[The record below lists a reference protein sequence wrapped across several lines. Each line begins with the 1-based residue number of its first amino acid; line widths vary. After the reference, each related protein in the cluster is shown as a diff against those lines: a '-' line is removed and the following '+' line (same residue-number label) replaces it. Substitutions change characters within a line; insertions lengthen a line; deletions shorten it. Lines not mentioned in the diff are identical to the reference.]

1 MEYRNLGNSG
11 LQVSIVGIGCNNFG
25 GRIDLEATRAVID
38 KAIDIGI
45 NLFDTADVYGGG
57 GKSEDLMGQVLG
69 GRRNQVV
76 LATKFAMK
84 MGDGPMKSGGSRR
97 YIFEAVEASLR
108 RLRTDYIDL
117 YQMHTPDPK
126 TPIEETM
133 SALDDLVKSGK
144 VRYIGHSNFSG
155 WQTAEAHYISRARR
169 IAPFISAQ
177 NEYSLINRKV
187 EAELV
192 PASKK
197 FGVSILPYFPL
208 ASGLLT
214 GKYKR
219 GEDRPSGRLQSGP
232 MADRMLTDANFERT
246 EKLTEYAESRGHT
259 ILELAMSWLASK
271 PEIGSVIAGATRPDQ
286 VEANANA
293 ANWRLTAEEMKEVD
307 AL

>member
-1 MEYRNLGNSG
+1 MEYRTLGNSG
-11 LQVSIVGIGCNNFG
+11 LQVSLVGIGCNNFG

-38 KAIDIGI
+38 KAIDVGI
-45 NLFDTADVYGGG
+45 NFFDTADVYGGQ
-57 GKSEDLMGQVLG
+57 GKSEELMGQVLE
-69 GRRNQVV
+69 GRRDQVV
-76 LATKFAMK
+76 IATKFAMK
-84 MGDGPMKSGGSRR
+84 MGDGPMMSGGSRR
-97 YIFEAVEASLR
+97 YIFQAVEASLR

-117 YQMHTPDPK
+117 YQMHSPDPK

-133 SALDDLVKSGK
+133 EALDDLVTAGK

-155 WQTAEAHYISRARR
+155 WQTTEAHYISRARR
-169 IAPFISAQ
+169 TAPFISAQ

-197 FGVSILPYFPL
+197 FDVSILPYFPL

-219 GEDRPSGRLQSGP
+219 GEERPSGRLQSGP
-232 MADRMLTDANFERT
+232 MADRMLTDANFERV
-246 EKLTEYAESRGHT
+246 EKLTDYAESRGHT

-271 PEIGSVIAGATRPDQ
+271 PEIGSVIAGATKPEQ
-286 VEANANA
+286 VEANANSVG
-293 ANWRLTAEEMKEVD
+293 WKLTAEEMAEVN
-307 AL
+307 AI